1 MALIRASPGSTL
13 FSYLYLYLLGVYVR
27 GANSSILFNL
37 IFTHLTK
44 NVLLFILI
52 VQELLGRGA
61 EEDGDP
67 GLTHGGRRI
76 SV

>member
-1 MALIRASPGSTL
+1 MCAISK
-13 FSYLYLYLLGVYVR
+13 
-27 GANSSILFNL
+27 FNPQL
-37 IFTHLTK
+37 NFVSAKVTDIAYF
-44 NVLLFILI
+44 
-52 VQELLGRGA
+52 QELLGRGA